1 MMDLREKLAPARKR
15 ISEAMLHIYNR
26 GLTTAAGG
34 NISELL
40 EEGILIT
47 ASGRHKGM
55 IGEENVLLIDPSGK
69 VLLGSGK
76 PSVEWRLH
84 KEIYLSRKDVRAVIH
99 AHPTFSTVMAT
110 FKLAYDLV
118 TAESATLLGRVSKIP
133 YVKFGSEEFAL
144 AVAERIK
151 RSNAVLVERHGVI
164 VVGKTLEEALIRLE
178 ALEENSR
185 VLYLLRLIE
194 SVTG

>member
-1 MMDLREKLAPARKR
+1 MDLREKLAPLRRR

-40 EEGILIT
+40 REGILIT
-47 ASGRHKGM
+47 ASGKHKGR
-55 IGEENVLLIDPSGK
+55 IKEEDVLLIDPSGE
-69 VLLGSGK
+69 VLLGNGK

-84 KEIYLSRKDVRAVIH
+84 KEIYSNRNDVRAIIH
-99 AHPTFSTVMAT
+99 AHPTFSTVIAT
-110 FKLAYDLV
+110 CNLPYDLM
-118 TAESATLLGRVSKIP
+118 TAESATLLERVSKIP
-133 YVKFGSEEFAL
+133 YIKFGSEEFAL

-151 RSNAVLVERHGVI
+151 RSNAILVERHGVI

-178 ALEENSR
+178 ALEENSK
-185 VLYLLRLIE
+185 VLYLLRLVE
-194 SVTG
+194 NVTS